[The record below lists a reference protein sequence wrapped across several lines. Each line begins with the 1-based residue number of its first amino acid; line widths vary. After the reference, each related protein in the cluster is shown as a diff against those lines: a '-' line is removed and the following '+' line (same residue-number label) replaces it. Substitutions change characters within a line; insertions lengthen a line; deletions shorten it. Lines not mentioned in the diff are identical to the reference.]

1 MKTTRFLYTTKTC
14 ICLLIAGFATQITQ
28 ANEPEYPIIQGFGGV
43 ARVSR
48 AVETPQSGA
57 KVVFDC
63 TSSGE
68 ANAVGKGLDRA
79 ARLLNLYGL
88 YDKTAQDVEIV
99 VVLHGEAT
107 RCALSDQAYS
117 ARFGTSGNPN
127 SALIKQL
134 HAAGV
139 KVFVCGQALHYKQ
152 FAETEVAEELAI
164 ASAAMTVLIERQRAG
179 FAYLPVP

>member
-1 MKTTRFLYTTKTC
+1 MNPSRPVCTTKTC
-14 ICLLIAGFATQITQ
+14 VGLLIAVLSARITQ
-28 ANEPEYPIIQGFGGV
+28 ANELEYPIIQGYGGV

-68 ANAVGKGLDRA
+68 VNAVGKGLDRA
-79 ARLLNLYGL
+79 ARLLNLFGL

-117 ARFGTSGNPN
+117 SRFGTSGNPN
-127 SALIKQL
+127 LPLINLLQ
-134 HAAGV
+134 AARV
-139 KVFVCGQALHYKQ
+139 NVFVCGQALHYKQ
-152 FAETEVAEELAI
+152 FAETEVAREIPI